1 VSIISSYFFYNV
13 LNFYVVL
20 RFCGPFSNLLVHCT
34 VRTRGTV
41 SHVCYYAIQRLGRSV
56 TSLSSPR
63 PGFDLRS
70 VRVRFVVNKVALG
83 HIFLLS
89 ASLFPCQYHST
100 IVPYS
105 SSSTCCS
112 YQKDKERNLGLFQKA
127 MLFRKSGSVGRKSV
141 FIFYAIGS
149 KSDFV

>member
-1 VSIISSYFFYNV
+1 MVFFITFF
-13 LNFYVVL
+13 NFYVVL

-34 VRTRGTV
+34 VRTRRTV

-56 TSLSSPR
+56 TSQSSLR

-83 HIFLLS
+83 HVFLLS

-100 IVPYS
+100 IAPYS

-112 YQKDKERNLGLFQKA
+112 YQKDKRAKPGNLPKSDALSEIRERWTEKCFNF
-127 MLFRKSGSVGRKSV
+127 
-141 FIFYAIGS
+141 FYALGS